1 MEFHLGLA
9 SCPIGNVDGESGSGS
24 LIYVNVQDL
33 PPDVA
38 ERLRSAEQVLVH
50 AGADFAYVFGSQAR
64 GEATDRSDV
73 DIAVH
78 FPGDAPAAFELD
90 VPSGIDLL
98 VLNDAP
104 LAIKGRVATGG
115 VLLFQKDES
124 AQVHWLAM
132 TRKIYFDEKYRMDHA
147 AQDFAA
153 AVKRGR

>member
-1 MEFHLGLA
+1 VRA
-9 SCPIGNVDGESGSGS
+9 SRPIDNDVDVSGSGS
-24 LIYVNVQDL
+24 LINVNVQDL

-38 ERLRSAEQVLVH
+38 ERLRSVEQVLVD

-104 LAIKGRVATGG
+104 LAIKGRVATEG
-115 VLLFQKDES
+115 VLLFQTDEA

-132 TRKIYFDEKYRMDHA
+132 TRKIYFDEKYRMDRA
-147 AQDFAA
+147 AQDFAT